1 MKRKSIYKE
10 VTELIITELKKGTA
24 PWILPWKTVGG
35 PLPRNI
41 NGKHYRGINVLLL
54 LRRLVQSRFL
64 HNVWLTYK
72 QAKELGGY
80 VRQGEAG
87 TRIIYWNFK
96 EVEEVDRET
105 GEPIIDEKTRRPK
118 VTLVP
123 FARVYYVFNLSQC
136 AGEKL
141 MEKAFKLQKAPKST
155 PDFPEIEKLLSLAK
169 IEVGAKACYREFTD
183 TITLPLQEA
192 FKSQED
198 YYATALHELVHW
210 TAPRLGRDLSDRF
223 GDKAYAMEE
232 LVAEIGAAFLGAH
245 LGLPIKNLQHPQYIA
260 SWLEVLEKDVKA
272 IFTAARRAQEACDW
286 LLEQAG
292 LAEQPEELKKAA

>member
-1 MKRKSIYKE
+1 MKNVYRE
-10 VTELIITELKKGTA
+10 VTELIISELKKGTA

-41 NGKHYRGINVLLL
+41 NGRSYRGINVLLL
-54 LRRLVQSRFL
+54 YRRLAQGRFI
-64 HNVWLTYK
+64 HNVWLTYR
-72 QAKELGGY
+72 QAKEMGGY

-87 TRIIYWNFK
+87 TRVIYWNFK
-96 EVEEVDRET
+96 EVEERDGET
-105 GEPIIDEKTRRPK
+105 GEPIIDEETGHPK
-118 VTLVP
+118 VKLVP

-141 MEKAFKLQKAPKST
+141 MKKAFELRERNQETA
-155 PDFPEIEKLLSLAK
+155 PEIEKLLSLAR
-169 IEVGAKACYREFTD
+169 IEIGAKACYREFTD
-183 TITLPLQEA
+183 TITLPPREA
-192 FKSQED
+192 FKSVED
-198 YYATALHELVHW
+198 FYATALHELVHW

-245 LGLPIKNLQHPQYIA
+245 LELPIKKLQHPQYIA
-260 SWLEVLEKDVKA
+260 SWLEVLDKDVRA

-286 LLEQAG
+286 LLEQVG
-292 LAEQPEELKKAA
+292 MAEKELKEAA